1 MTKLIICGS
10 RSFNDYSFI
19 KTKLDVFF
27 QDKNKDDYEIVS
39 GGALG
44 VDKLAELYAKNN
56 NIKNVIFLADWR
68 KGKQAGPIR
77 NQQMVDYSDEVIAF
91 WDSESK
97 GTKSTIDKA
106 KVKELKT
113 HIIKI

>member
-19 KTKLDVFF
+19 KTKLDEFF
-27 QDKNKDDYEIVS
+27 QDKNKDNYEVVS

-77 NQQMVDYSDEVIAF
+77 NQKMVNYSNKVIAF
-91 WDSESK
+91 WDGESK

-106 KVKELKT
+106 WEKGLET
-113 HIIKI
+113 YIIKI